1 MNKLIFATLISLA
14 ASGVS
19 AQYSQRPTQ
28 HRESALA
35 QDDAR
40 SAFALGSGYAL
51 YRRIVLGDTGVD
63 VQPAAPAM
71 EDSARVVPGSYAL
84 YLMYYNGLSKVEAIA
99 QARRIGESPAAAADT
114 SRAVRSQLTPYE
126 LYLRAVVG
134 WSDEAIVRSR
144 GGAPSSQADAGLV
157 STAAD

>member
-19 AQYSQRPTQ
+19 AQYSQSPTQ
-28 HRESALA
+28 RRESALA
-35 QDDAR
+35 QDG
-40 SAFALGSGYAL
+40 ALSPGYAQ
-51 YRRIVLGDTGVD
+51 YRRIVLGDTSVD
-63 VQPAAPAM
+63 VQPTASAT

-99 QARRIGESPAAAADT
+99 QARRIGENPAAAADT
-114 SRAVRSQLTPYE
+114 SRTVRPQLTPHE

-134 WSDEAIVRSR
+134 WSDEAILRSR
-144 GGAPSSQADAGLV
+144 GGAPSSQADAGPV
-157 STAAD
+157 SNAAG